1 MAQTAEEFFGSL
13 AKEPAPKKPVTK
25 SAEDFFG
32 DIASGNDKTPVS
44 APAATQTA
52 QAPTLGE
59 ASLGGAEMLMRRA
72 TGAVASIP
80 AGVAYGGA
88 AIGRAL
94 GLDVDP
100 RETMSQVQE
109 YLTYDPM
116 SEAGQGGEQALQ
128 QGMSAVLQPI
138 AGALDMAATR
148 VGQVSPVAETM
159 MRESPFAAGAAG
171 SFMALSPFAST
182 VRSAVRGGVPNAPE
196 MPPPG
201 APPAAPF
208 GPPDAPV
215 LSPEPMPV
223 ASRAPET
230 LDMPQGPPRAPPEQ
244 PPGPPLREGGTV
256 EMPVAEKPPTAPL
269 KAEGSSRKTPY
280 TELEGDQPPKF
291 VEETP
296 TMEGGKQLPQPDQM
310 RRAQILSELGL
321 EEPRKS
327 AVTGD
332 LKNAATD
339 FQTSK
344 LDTEGGNYLSRV
356 FETERTAL
364 EDYSGRIL
372 ADTGGTPGMGQT
384 EVLQRGQNIVTPLD
398 DLKRYFDDG
407 ISSLYK
413 AADERAQGV
422 PIQTPKTGALLKDDS
437 EFLGTVEGESL
448 LKGVRARMRALEM
461 SDPDGNMLPVN
472 VQTAE
477 RFKQYLNNQW
487 TPRTSRLIRQL
498 KDSIDDDVTAA
509 AGEDI
514 YAAARGL
521 RASRARILDD
531 PKGIARIMD
540 AEGPEGINR
549 AVAIE
554 KIPDTITT
562 MPVAQFKHII
572 QTLRNVPEDI
582 APAAAGALS
591 EIKSQ
596 FANKIH
602 EVGSRQATQW
612 NAKGVSQYLNTNSA
626 RMNSIFTP
634 EEMKQFA
641 TLNDAGHILRF
652 PSSYPGAAVQAHNI
666 AKTGVARGI
675 EGALTSGGAAAGA
688 LFGDFTGAAGGF
700 LGHKAGSKI
709 TEAMASRKS
718 LAEAKKRTQKLSE
731 LLKVGKEQ

>member
-13 AKEPAPKKPVTK
+13 AKEPAAQKPVAKK

-32 DIASGNDKTPVS
+32 DIASGKDKTPVS
-44 APAATQTA
+44 APAAAEPA
-52 QAPTLGE
+52 QGATLGE

-72 TGAVASIP
+72 TGAVAAIP

-128 QGMSAVLQPI
+128 EGLSTVFKPVAS
-138 AGALDMAATR
+138 ALDTAATR

-159 MRESPFAAGAAG
+159 LRESPFAAGAAG

-196 MPPPG
+196 MPP
-201 APPAAPF
+201 AAPF
-208 GPPDAPV
+208 ASPDAPV
-215 LSPEPMPV
+215 LSPEPLPV

-230 LDMPQGPPRAPPEQ
+230 LEMPQGPPRAPPE
-244 PPGPPLREGGTV
+244 PPPAPPLREGGTV
-256 EMPVAEKPPTAPL
+256 EMPVAEKPPVAPL
-269 KAEGSSRKTPY
+269 KTEGSTRKTPY
-280 TELEGDQPPKF
+280 TELEGDEPPKF
-291 VEETP
+291 VEDTP
-296 TMEGGKQLPQPDQM
+296 TMEGGKQLPEPDQVK
-310 RRAQILSELGL
+310 RAQILSDIGL

-356 FETERTAL
+356 FETERAAL

-384 EVLQRGQNIVTPLD
+384 EILQRGQNIVTPLD

-448 LKGVRARMRALEM
+448 LKGVRARMRSLQM
-461 SDPDGNMLPVN
+461 IDPDGAMMPVN

-562 MPVAQFKHII
+562 MPVAQFKHIV

-626 RMNSIFTP
+626 RMNALFTP

-688 LFGDFTGAAGGF
+688 IFGDFTGAAGGF
-700 LGHKAGSKI
+700 LGHKAATTI
-709 TEAMASRKS
+709 TEKMAARKS

-731 LLKVGKEQ
+731 LLKVGKEP